1 MVSIFADVVVVGAE
15 VISHDLDINTCSIV
29 ELIELKQCTHFFFLH
44 AGHESLSKY
53 ANPK

>member
-1 MVSIFADVVVVGAE
+1 MVSIFADVLVVGAE
-15 VISHDLDINTCSIV
+15 VISRLGYNTCSTV

-44 AGHESLSKY
+44 AVHESFSKY